1 MSSISGVHHVAI
13 GVKNLETMK
22 SFYRN
27 ILGFT
32 EVFAEFEES
41 EQEVMREVV
50 RAFRVIL
57 GGVMLRHR
65 EGGILLELIRV
76 IEPVPR
82 PIRKDF
88 RYGDIGMAKITVAVS
103 HLVDVYERLKNKVD
117 FFSEPKVAVISGW
130 GEYPFVYCKD
140 PEGNL
145 VELISMA
152 KTGKK
157 SSFKGLCSIGISV
170 TDLERTI
177 SFYREHLGFD
187 TVVIK
192 QHDAFSGLVDDLTDC
207 KGTKIRSCLMSADSH
222 MEGMVELFEVSN
234 PRGRSIP
241 FSTIWGDFGYLQ
253 IAFSCNNI
261 QGMVS
266 RSESAGMEFLCSPK
280 TKDEGE
286 FVYAKDPDGIPIEFL
301 FLPK

>member
-1 MSSISGVHHVAI
+1 MGSTSGVHHVAI
-13 GVKNLETMK
+13 GVKDLETMR
-22 SFYRN
+22 SFYHD

-32 EVFAEFEES
+32 EVSAEFDES
-41 EQEVMREVV
+41 EQEIMREVV

-76 IEPVPR
+76 TEPAPQ

-88 RYGDIGMAKITVAVS
+88 KYGDIGVNKITVVVS
-103 HLVDVYERLKNKVD
+103 NLLEIYERLKNKVD

-145 VELISMA
+145 VELITLA
-152 KTGKK
+152 KTEEKNP
-157 SSFKGLCSIGISV
+157 FKGLCSIGISV

-177 SFYREHLGFD
+177 SFYREHLGFY

-192 QHDAFSGLVDDLTDC
+192 QHEAFSGFVDDLTDC
-207 KGTKIRSCLMSADSH
+207 EGTKIRSCLISTDSN

-253 IAFSCNNI
+253 IAFSCDDI
-261 QGMVS
+261 HGMVS
-266 RSESAGMEFLCSPK
+266 RLESAGIEFLCSPK
-280 TKDEGE
+280 IKDGGE
-286 FVYAKDPDGIPIEFL
+286 FVYAKDPVGIPIEFL